1 MAGARAA
8 MCHMM
13 AALLPASVKHCSNC
27 RTAMAVGS
35 AVIASPVHR
44 IAVITAEIR
53 ISRGAPTRSTLGAAK
68 NSTSLATPTT
78 HNSDISAVDRPW
90 AVQCSVE

>member
-1 MAGARAA
+1 
-8 MCHMM
+8 
-13 AALLPASVKHCSNC
+13 
-27 RTAMAVGS
+27 MAVGS

-53 ISRGAPTRSTLGAAK
+53 ISRGAPTRASTLGAAKK